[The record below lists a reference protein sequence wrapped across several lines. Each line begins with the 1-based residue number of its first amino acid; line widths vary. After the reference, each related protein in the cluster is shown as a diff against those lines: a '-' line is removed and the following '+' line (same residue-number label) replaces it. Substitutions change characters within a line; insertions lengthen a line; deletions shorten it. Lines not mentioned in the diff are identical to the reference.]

1 MAPRMARAD
10 QTQDMELL
18 PEALQ
23 REVADLAR
31 RARKV
36 NGPVM
41 TGLLGLGGQAERWM
55 GGLPKPVRTAV
66 DGMARGLLERLYQG
80 AGQARLAL
88 PDTGS
93 HGHRLAA
100 MASGAAGGSAGLA
113 SAMVELPA
121 TVMLMFAAMQREAAR
136 AGFDPE
142 APEVRLACLDIFGS
156 GRPGPGDDG
165 INSTFLGARLTLNAA
180 SLQTVIARILPAFSA
195 MLGKTLAGKAV
206 PLIGAVAGAGINYAF
221 TDYYQDVARVRFG
234 LMRLAEDHGRER
246 VHHAFRAEMAREV

>member
-1 MAPRMARAD
+1 MAR
-10 QTQDMELL
+10 TGEGVEIERL
-18 PEALQ
+18 PDDLQ
-23 REVADLAR
+23 RQVADLAR

-41 TGLLGLGGQAERWM
+41 SGLIGLGGQAERWL
-55 GGLPKPVRTAV
+55 GGLPRPVRTAV

-80 AGQARLAL
+80 AGQARGAL
-88 PDTGS
+88 PDTGAL
-93 HGHRLAA
+93 GHRFAA

-121 TVMLMFAAMQREAAR
+121 TVMVMFAAMQREAAK

-142 APEVRLACLDIFGS
+142 APDVRLACLDIFGS

-180 SLQTVIARILPAFSA
+180 SLQVVIGRVLPAFSA

-206 PLIGAVAGAGINYAF
+206 PVIGAVAGAGINYAF

-234 LMRLAEDHGRER
+234 LMRLAEEHGRER
-246 VHHAFRAEMAREV
+246 IHHAFRAEMARGV

>member
-1 MAPRMARAD
+1 MAKTSD
-10 QTQDMELL
+10 SHDVELL
-18 PEALQ
+18 PDDLQ
-23 REVADLAR
+23 RAVADLAR

-41 TGLLGLGGQAERWM
+41 SGLIGLGGQAERWM

-66 DGMARGLLERLYQG
+66 DGMARGLLERLYLG
-80 AGQARLAL
+80 AGQARLVL
-88 PDTGS
+88 PDTGG

-113 SAMVELPA
+113 SAVVELPA
-121 TVMLMFAAMQREAAR
+121 TVMVMFAAMQREAAN
-136 AGFDPE
+136 AGFDPD

-165 INSTFLGARLTLNAA
+165 INSTFLGARLSLNAA
-180 SLQTVIARILPAFSA
+180 SLQAVIARVLPAFSA
-195 MLGKTLAGKAV
+195 MLGKSLAGKAV
-206 PLIGAVAGAGINYAF
+206 PVIGAVAGAGLNYAF

-234 LMRLAEDHGRER
+234 LMRLAEDHGRDR
-246 VHHAFRAEMAREV
+246 IHHAFRAEMAKGV